1 MALKNMNSEDKKK
14 DHDPSLDHS
23 LLVREQLIQH
33 INTRDGWISFEEFI
47 DFVMYKPG
55 LGYYSAGAEKIGHS
69 GDFTTAPEISKLF
82 GMALAN
88 QITPILDHYQSP
100 SIIEIGAG
108 TGKLAFDIMTQLN
121 DYQVNF
127 DRYYILELSADL
139 KQRQQSMLSHLPTK
153 TLNKIV
159 WLNSIPM
166 DSIDGVIIANEVIDA
181 LPFTR
186 FKSQNGQVYELGI
199 SVEDNQLIE
208 QPRLADEM
216 LSNTVDSIAK
226 EIGMTFQDGY
236 TSEIRINFGS
246 WFRTIESM
254 LSSGSIFF
262 VDYGYARQEYY
273 DEERTNGSMIC
284 HYRNV
289 AHEDPLS
296 NLGIQDISASVDFS
310 QLADVALQ
318 HDIEVG
324 FFTSQ
329 ADFLINAEI
338 LGVIESVIDEGLKM
352 RLTQEVKQLLLP
364 NQMGEVFKCMLLN
377 KNINPDNFDGIK
389 DLRHTL

>member
-1 MALKNMNSEDKKK
+1 MNSEDKKK

-55 LGYYSAGAEKIGHS
+55 LGYYSAGAEKIGHG

-159 WLNSIPM
+159 WLDFIPM

-186 FKSQNGQVYELGI
+186 FKTQNGQVYELGI

-208 QPRLADEM
+208 QPRLADEI

-262 VDYGYARQEYY
+262 VDYGYSRQEYY

-310 QLADVALQ
+310 LLADVALQ
-318 HDIEVG
+318 RNIEVG

-329 ADFLINAEI
+329 ADFLINVEI

>member
-1 MALKNMNSEDKKK
+1 MNSEDKKK

-159 WLNSIPM
+159 WLDSIPM

-186 FKSQNGQVYELGI
+186 FKTQNGQVYELGI

-216 LSNTVDSIAK
+216 LSNTVVSIAK

-318 HDIEVG
+318 RNIEVG

-329 ADFLINAEI
+329 SDFLINAEI

>member
-1 MALKNMNSEDKKK
+1 MTSEDKKK
-14 DHDPSLDHS
+14 NIDPSLDHS

-33 INTRDGWISFEEFI
+33 INTRDGWISFEEFV

-159 WLNSIPM
+159 WLDSIPM

-186 FKSQNGQVYELGI
+186 FKIQNGQVYELGI

-208 QPRLADEM
+208 QPRLADEI

-318 HDIEVG
+318 RNIEVG

-338 LGVIESVIDEGLKM
+338 LSVIESVIDEGLKM

>member
-1 MALKNMNSEDKKK
+1 MNPEDKKK

-159 WLNSIPM
+159 WLDSIPV

-208 QPRLADEM
+208 QPRLADEI

-262 VDYGYARQEYY
+262 VDYGYSRQEYY

-310 QLADVALQ
+310 LLADVALQ
-318 HDIEVG
+318 RNIEVG

>member
-1 MALKNMNSEDKKK
+1 
-14 DHDPSLDHS
+14 
-23 LLVREQLIQH
+23 
-33 INTRDGWISFEEFI
+33 
-47 DFVMYKPG
+47 
-55 LGYYSAGAEKIGHS
+55 
-69 GDFTTAPEISKLF
+69 
-82 GMALAN
+82 
-88 QITPILDHYQSP
+88 
-100 SIIEIGAG
+100 
-108 TGKLAFDIMTQLN
+108 
-121 DYQVNF
+121 
-127 DRYYILELSADL
+127 
-139 KQRQQSMLSHLPTK
+139 
-153 TLNKIV
+153 
-159 WLNSIPM
+159 M

-186 FKSQNGQVYELGI
+186 FKTQNGQVYELGI

-318 HDIEVG
+318 RNIEVG

>member
-1 MALKNMNSEDKKK
+1 MNSEDKKK

-159 WLNSIPM
+159 WLDSIPV

-199 SVEDNQLIE
+199 SVKDNQLIE
-208 QPRLADEM
+208 QPRLADEI

-262 VDYGYARQEYY
+262 VDYGYSRQEYY

-318 HDIEVG
+318 RNIEVG

>member
-1 MALKNMNSEDKKK
+1 MNSEDKKK

-159 WLNSIPM
+159 WLDSIPM

-186 FKSQNGQVYELGI
+186 FKIQNGQVYELGI

-318 HDIEVG
+318 RNIEVG

>member
-1 MALKNMNSEDKKK
+1 MTSEDKKK
-14 DHDPSLDHS
+14 NIDPSLDHS

-33 INTRDGWISFEEFI
+33 INTRDGWISFEEFV

-159 WLNSIPM
+159 WLDSIPM

-318 HDIEVG
+318 RNIEVG

>member
-1 MALKNMNSEDKKK
+1 MTSEDKKK
-14 DHDPSLDHS
+14 NIDPSLDHS

-88 QITPILDHYQSP
+88 QMTPILDHYQSP

-159 WLNSIPM
+159 WLDSIPM

-186 FKSQNGQVYELGI
+186 FKTQNGQVYELGI

-216 LSNTVDSIAK
+216 LSNMVDSIAK

-318 HDIEVG
+318 RNIEVG

-329 ADFLINAEI
+329 SDFLINAEI

>member
-1 MALKNMNSEDKKK
+1 MNSEEKKK

-47 DFVMYKPG
+47 NFVMYKPG

-159 WLNSIPM
+159 WLDSIPM
-166 DSIDGVIIANEVIDA
+166 DAIDGVIIANEVIDA

-186 FKSQNGQVYELGI
+186 FKTQNGQVYELGI

-318 HDIEVG
+318 RNIEVG

>member
-1 MALKNMNSEDKKK
+1 MNSEDKKK

-33 INTRDGWISFEEFI
+33 IHTRDGWISFEEFI

-88 QITPILDHYQSP
+88 QMTPILDHYQSP

-159 WLNSIPM
+159 WLDSIPM

-186 FKSQNGQVYELGI
+186 FKIQNGQVYELGI

-318 HDIEVG
+318 RNIEVG

>member
-1 MALKNMNSEDKKK
+1 MNSEDKKK

-88 QITPILDHYQSP
+88 QMTPILDHYQSP

-186 FKSQNGQVYELGI
+186 FRSQNGQVYELGI

-318 HDIEVG
+318 RNIEVG

>member
-1 MALKNMNSEDKKK
+1 MNSEDKKK

-88 QITPILDHYQSP
+88 QMTPILDHYQSP

-159 WLNSIPM
+159 WLDSIPM

-186 FKSQNGQVYELGI
+186 FKIQNGQVYELGI

-208 QPRLADEM
+208 QPRLADEI

-318 HDIEVG
+318 RNIEVG

>member
-1 MALKNMNSEDKKK
+1 MNSEDKKK

-88 QITPILDHYQSP
+88 QMTPILDHYQSP

-159 WLNSIPM
+159 WLDSIPM
-166 DSIDGVIIANEVIDA
+166 DAIDGVIIANEVIDA

-186 FKSQNGQVYELGI
+186 FKTQNGQVYELGI

-208 QPRLADEM
+208 QPRLADEI

-318 HDIEVG
+318 RNIEVG

>member
-1 MALKNMNSEDKKK
+1 MTSEDKKK
-14 DHDPSLDHS
+14 NKDPSLDHS

-159 WLNSIPM
+159 WLDSIPM

-199 SVEDNQLIE
+199 SVEDNQLVE
-208 QPRLADEM
+208 QPRLADEI

-262 VDYGYARQEYY
+262 VDYGYSRQEYY

-318 HDIEVG
+318 RNIEVG

-329 ADFLINAEI
+329 SDFLINAEI

>member
-1 MALKNMNSEDKKK
+1 MNSEDKKK
-14 DHDPSLDHS
+14 DHNPSLDHS

-108 TGKLAFDIMTQLN
+108 TGKLAFDIMRQLN

-159 WLNSIPM
+159 WLDSIPV

-208 QPRLADEM
+208 QPRLADEI

-262 VDYGYARQEYY
+262 VDYGYSRQEYY

-318 HDIEVG
+318 RNIEVG

>member
-1 MALKNMNSEDKKK
+1 MNSEDKKK

-139 KQRQQSMLSHLPTK
+139 KERQQSMLSHLPTK

-159 WLNSIPM
+159 WLDSIPV

-208 QPRLADEM
+208 QPRLADEI

-262 VDYGYARQEYY
+262 VDYGYSRQEYY

-318 HDIEVG
+318 RNIEVG

>member
-1 MALKNMNSEDKKK
+1 MTSEDKKK
-14 DHDPSLDHS
+14 NIDPSLDHS

-33 INTRDGWISFEEFI
+33 INTRDGWISFEEFV

-159 WLNSIPM
+159 WLDSIPM

-318 HDIEVG
+318 RNIEVG

-338 LGVIESVIDEGLKM
+338 LSVIESVIDEGLKM

>member
-1 MALKNMNSEDKKK
+1 MNSEDKKK

-159 WLNSIPM
+159 WLDSIPV

-208 QPRLADEM
+208 QPRLADEI

-262 VDYGYARQEYY
+262 VDYGYSRQEYY

-318 HDIEVG
+318 RNIEVG

-329 ADFLINAEI
+329 SDFLINAEI

>member
-1 MALKNMNSEDKKK
+1 MTSEDKKK
-14 DHDPSLDHS
+14 NIDPSLDHS

-159 WLNSIPM
+159 WLDSIPM

-208 QPRLADEM
+208 QPRLADEI

-318 HDIEVG
+318 RNIEVG

-329 ADFLINAEI
+329 SDFLINAEI

>member
-1 MALKNMNSEDKKK
+1 MNSEDKKK

-88 QITPILDHYQSP
+88 QMTPILDHYQSP

-159 WLNSIPM
+159 WLDSIPM
-166 DSIDGVIIANEVIDA
+166 DSIHGVIIANEVIDA

-186 FKSQNGQVYELGI
+186 FKTQNGQVYELGI

-310 QLADVALQ
+310 QLADAALQ
-318 HDIEVG
+318 HNIEVG

>member
-1 MALKNMNSEDKKK
+1 MNSEDKKK

-159 WLNSIPM
+159 WLDSIPM

-199 SVEDNQLIE
+199 SVEDNQLVE
-208 QPRLADEM
+208 QPRLADEL
-216 LSNTVDSIAK
+216 LSNLVASIAK
-226 EIGMTFQDGY
+226 EIGVTFDDGY
-236 TSEIRINFGS
+236 TSEIRINFRR

-254 LSSGSIFF
+254 LSSGSMFF
-262 VDYGYARQEYY
+262 VDYGYSRQEYY

-284 HYRNV
+284 HYKNV
-289 AHEDPLS
+289 AHENPLS

-310 QLADVALQ
+310 LLADVAFQ
-318 HDIEVG
+318 QNIEVG

-329 ADFLINAEI
+329 SDFLINAEI

-364 NQMGEVFKCMLLN
+364 NQMGEIFKCMLLN

>member
-1 MALKNMNSEDKKK
+1 MNSEDKKK

-159 WLNSIPM
+159 WLDSIPM

-186 FKSQNGQVYELGI
+186 FKTQNGQVYELGI

-262 VDYGYARQEYY
+262 VDYGYSRQEYY

-318 HDIEVG
+318 RNIEVG

>member
-1 MALKNMNSEDKKK
+1 MNSEDKKK

-33 INTRDGWISFEEFI
+33 INTRDGWISFEEFV

-159 WLNSIPM
+159 WLDSIPM

-208 QPRLADEM
+208 QPRLADEI

-289 AHEDPLS
+289 AHENPLS

-318 HDIEVG
+318 RNIEVG

-338 LGVIESVIDEGLKM
+338 LSVIESVIDEGLKM

>member
-1 MALKNMNSEDKKK
+1 MNSEDKKK

-88 QITPILDHYQSP
+88 QITPILDHYQSS

-199 SVEDNQLIE
+199 SVEDNHLIE

-318 HDIEVG
+318 HNIEVG

-338 LGVIESVIDEGLKM
+338 LSVIESVIDEGLRM

>member
-1 MALKNMNSEDKKK
+1 MNSEDKKK

-159 WLNSIPM
+159 WLDSIPV

-186 FKSQNGQVYELGI
+186 FKTQNGQVYELGI

-262 VDYGYARQEYY
+262 VDYGYSRQEYY

-318 HDIEVG
+318 RNIEVG

>member
-1 MALKNMNSEDKKK
+1 MNSEDKKK

-159 WLNSIPM
+159 WLDSIPV

-199 SVEDNQLIE
+199 SVKDNQLIE
-208 QPRLADEM
+208 QPRLADEI

-226 EIGMTFQDGY
+226 EIGMMFQDGY

-262 VDYGYARQEYY
+262 VDYGYSRQEYY

-318 HDIEVG
+318 RNIEVG

>member
-1 MALKNMNSEDKKK
+1 MNSEDKKK
-14 DHDPSLDHS
+14 DHNPSLDHS

-88 QITPILDHYQSP
+88 QMTPILDHYQSP

-186 FKSQNGQVYELGI
+186 FKTQNGQVYELGI

-208 QPRLADEM
+208 QPRLADEI

-318 HDIEVG
+318 RNIEVG

>member
-1 MALKNMNSEDKKK
+1 MNSEDKKK
-14 DHDPSLDHS
+14 DHDLSLDHS

-88 QITPILDHYQSP
+88 QMTPILDHYQSP

-159 WLNSIPM
+159 WLDSIPM

-186 FKSQNGQVYELGI
+186 FKTQNGQVYELGI
-199 SVEDNQLIE
+199 SVEGNQLIE

-318 HDIEVG
+318 RNIEVG

>member
-1 MALKNMNSEDKKK
+1 MTFENKKK
-14 DHDPSLDHS
+14 DKDASLDHS
-23 LLVREQLIQH
+23 LLVKEQLLQH
-33 INTRDGWISFEEFI
+33 IDSEGGWINFEKFI
-47 DFVMYKPG
+47 NFVMYKPG

-88 QITPILDHYQSP
+88 QITPILDHFHSP

-139 KQRQQSMLSHLPTK
+139 IQRQQSMLSHLPK
-153 TLNKIV
+153 KAFNKIV
-159 WLNSIPM
+159 WL
-166 DSIDGVIIANEVIDA
+166 DSTTVDPIDGVIIANEVIDA

-186 FKSQNGQVYELGI
+186 FKIQNGQVYELGV
-199 SVEDNQLIE
+199 SCKDSQLVE
-208 QPRLADEM
+208 QPRLADEL
-216 LSNTVDSIAK
+216 LSNLVASIAK
-226 EIGMTFQDGY
+226 EIEVTFDDGY
-236 TSEIRINFGS
+236 TSEIRINFRR

-254 LSSGSIFF
+254 LSSGSMFF
-262 VDYGYARQEYY
+262 VDYGYSRQEYY
-273 DEERTNGSMIC
+273 DEKRTNGSMIC

-310 QLADVALQ
+310 SLADVALQ
-318 HDIEVG
+318 QNIEVG

-329 ADFLINAEI
+329 SDFLINSEI

-352 RLTQEVKQLLLP
+352 KLTQEIKQLLLP
-364 NQMGEVFKCMLLN
+364 NQMGEIFKCMLLN
-377 KNINPDNFDGIK
+377 KNFNPDNFDGIR

>member
-1 MALKNMNSEDKKK
+1 MNSEDKKK

-159 WLNSIPM
+159 WLDSIPM

-186 FKSQNGQVYELGI
+186 FKTQNGQVYELGI

-208 QPRLADEM
+208 QPRLADEI

-262 VDYGYARQEYY
+262 VDYGYSRQEYY

-289 AHEDPLS
+289 AHENPLS

-318 HDIEVG
+318 RNIEVG

>member
-1 MALKNMNSEDKKK
+1 MNSEDKKK
-14 DHDPSLDHS
+14 NHDPSLDHS

-159 WLNSIPM
+159 WLDSIPM

-186 FKSQNGQVYELGI
+186 FKTQNGQVYELGI

-208 QPRLADEM
+208 QPRLADEI

-262 VDYGYARQEYY
+262 VDYGYPRQEYY

-310 QLADVALQ
+310 LLADVALQ
-318 HDIEVG
+318 QNIEVG

>member
-1 MALKNMNSEDKKK
+1 MTSEDKKK
-14 DHDPSLDHS
+14 NIDPSLDHS

-33 INTRDGWISFEEFI
+33 INTRDGWISFEEFV

-88 QITPILDHYQSP
+88 QMTPILDHYQSP

-159 WLNSIPM
+159 WLDSIPM

-186 FKSQNGQVYELGI
+186 FKTQNGQVYELGI

-318 HDIEVG
+318 RNIEVG

-329 ADFLINAEI
+329 SDFLINAEI

>member
-1 MALKNMNSEDKKK
+1 MNSEDKKK

-88 QITPILDHYQSP
+88 QMTPILDHYQSP

-159 WLNSIPM
+159 WLDSIPM

-186 FKSQNGQVYELGI
+186 FKTQNGQVYELGI

-216 LSNTVDSIAK
+216 LSNMVDSIAK

-318 HDIEVG
+318 RNIEVG

>member
-1 MALKNMNSEDKKK
+1 MNSEDKKK

-108 TGKLAFDIMTQLN
+108 TGKLAFDIMRQLN

-159 WLNSIPM
+159 WLDSIPV

-208 QPRLADEM
+208 QPRLADEI

-262 VDYGYARQEYY
+262 VDYGYSRQEYY

-318 HDIEVG
+318 RNIEVG

>member
-1 MALKNMNSEDKKK
+1 MNSEDKKK

-159 WLNSIPM
+159 WLDSIPM

-186 FKSQNGQVYELGI
+186 FKTQNGQVYELGI

-318 HDIEVG
+318 RNIEVG

>member
-1 MALKNMNSEDKKK
+1 MNSEDKKK

-88 QITPILDHYQSP
+88 QMTPILDHYQSP

-159 WLNSIPM
+159 WLDSIPM

-186 FKSQNGQVYELGI
+186 FKIQNGQVYELGI

-262 VDYGYARQEYY
+262 VDYGYVRQEYY

-318 HDIEVG
+318 RNIEVG

>member
-1 MALKNMNSEDKKK
+1 MTSEDKKK
-14 DHDPSLDHS
+14 NIDPSLDHS

-82 GMALAN
+82 GMALAH
-88 QITPILDHYQSP
+88 QMTPILDHYQSP

-159 WLNSIPM
+159 WLDSIPM

-208 QPRLADEM
+208 QPRLADEI

-318 HDIEVG
+318 RNIEVG